1 MPRNLPDNKCKH
13 WPPFL
18 PLINTA
24 VQVVLLSLLR
34 DSNIIRDVNAWFEE
48 VYRIPSTIKILFS
61 GNNHLATVLA
71 NFFSRKSKI
80 CITLEHDTNKCKQWQ
95 QFLIYRS
102 RLFIFSVSST

>member
-80 CITLEHDTNKCKQWQ
+80 CIMLEHAPINVNNGSNFRFTAHACL
-95 QFLIYRS
+95 FLA
-102 RLFIFSVSST
+102 

>member
-48 VYRIPSTIKILFS
+48 VYRIPINNYDFVQREKPFS
-61 GNNHLATVLA
+61 DR
-71 NFFSRKSKI
+71 SRK
-80 CITLEHDTNKCKQWQ
+80 LLFAEKQN
-95 QFLIYRS
+95 LHN
-102 RLFIFSVSST
+102 VGT